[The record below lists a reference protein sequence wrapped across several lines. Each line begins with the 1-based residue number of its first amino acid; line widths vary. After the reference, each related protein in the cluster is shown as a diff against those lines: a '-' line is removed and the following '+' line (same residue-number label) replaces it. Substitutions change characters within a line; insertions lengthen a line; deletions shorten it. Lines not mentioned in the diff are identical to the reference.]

1 MQRMQS
7 FYRVLIR
14 LVLHDISQSLD
25 KMENREMQSGV
36 SCNLSF
42 NIHQNQD
49 QSAQSIQT
57 GKTIAGL
64 AILR

>member
-1 MQRMQS
+1 MQS
-7 FYRVLIR
+7 FYRVLIE
-14 LVLHDISQSLD
+14 LVLLDISQSLD

-36 SCNLSF
+36 SYNLSF
-42 NIHQNQD
+42 NIHQNQA

-57 GKTIAGL
+57 GKMIAGL